1 MGVRMSDMTPEQ
13 YTALRKGETTEEEI
27 SVDKKAAQR
36 QEFVDAMTTK
46 AFLMARTSETIK
58 VPITSCDGVQD
69 IEIRARLSKKET
81 RTHAEFLKV
90 FRGAG
95 AGDEAAILYLDTPE
109 GDLVTA
115 AFMAQI
121 TADPQL
127 DTTFWNSDKID
138 LTTIQEI
145 LIAYFTEP
153 ARRRVAIEKFREER
167 IRSELH
173 GDVKGVG
180 ITTDSIWVT

>member
-1 MGVRMSDMTPEQ
+1 MSGNNMTADEFK
-13 YTALRKGETTEEEI
+13 ARRNGDTTEEEI

-46 AFLMARTSETIK
+46 AFLMARTTETIM
-58 VPITSCDGVQD
+58 VPITSDDGVKNID
-69 IEIRARLSKKET
+69 IRCRLNKAET
-81 RTHAEFLKV
+81 KTHAEFLKV
-90 FRGAG
+90 FRDAG
-95 AGDEAAILYLDTPE
+95 AGNKGAIEYLDTPE

-127 DTTFWNSDKID
+127 DTPFWMSDDID
-138 LTTIQEI
+138 PATIQEI

-153 ARRRVAIEKFREER
+153 ARRRIEIEKFRKER
-167 IRSELH
+167 MGTELC
-173 GDVKGVG
+173 GDASDVG
-180 ITTDSIWVT
+180 YGTVRDRCP

>member
-1 MGVRMSDMTPEQ
+1 MTPEE

-46 AFLMARTSETIK
+46 AFLIGRTAETIK
-58 VPITSCDGVQD
+58 VSITSGDGVKNVD
-69 IEIRARLSKKET
+69 IRCRLNKAETKTHSMFLDMFRAAGNGNK
-81 RTHAEFLKV
+81 
-90 FRGAG
+90 GAL
-95 AGDEAAILYLDTPE
+95 DFLDTPK

-127 DTTFWNSDKID
+127 DTPFWMSDTID
-138 LTTIQEI
+138 PATIQEI

-167 IRSELH
+167 IRAELH
-173 GDVKGVG
+173 GDAE
-180 ITTDSIWVT
+180 

>member
-1 MGVRMSDMTPEQ
+1 MTAEEFK
-13 YTALRKGETTEEEI
+13 ALRTGETTEEEI
-27 SVDKKAAQR
+27 SVDKKVAQR

-46 AFLMARTSETIK
+46 AFLMARTTETIK

-69 IEIRARLSKKET
+69 IDIRCRLSKKET
-81 RTHAEFLKV
+81 RTHAEFLTQ
-90 FRGAG
+90 FRAAG
-95 AGDEAAILYLDTPE
+95 AGDKVAIEFLDTPE

-138 LTTIQEI
+138 PATIQEI

-153 ARRRVAIEKFREER
+153 ARRRIEIEKFR
-167 IRSELH
+167 
-173 GDVKGVG
+173 K
-180 ITTDSIWVT
+180 

>member
-1 MGVRMSDMTPEQ
+1 MSDMTPDE
-13 YTALRKGETTEEEI
+13 YTALRKGETTEVEI
-27 SVDKKAAQR
+27 SVDKKASQR

-46 AFLMARTSETIK
+46 AFLMARTTETIK
-58 VPITSCDGVQD
+58 VPITSDDGVKN
-69 IEIRARLSKKET
+69 IEIRCRLNKAET
-81 RTHAEFLKV
+81 KTHAEFLTV
-90 FRGAG
+90 FRDAGGGNKGAV
-95 AGDEAAILYLDTPE
+95 EFLDTPE

-138 LTTIQEI
+138 PATVQEI

-153 ARRRVAIEKFREER
+153 ARRMVEIEKFRKER
-167 IRSELH
+167 LRAVLC
-173 GDVKGVG
+173 GDAASVG
-180 ITTDSIWVT
+180 IGAITYRGP

>member
-1 MGVRMSDMTPEQ
+1 MSKMTPEE

-46 AFLMARTSETIK
+46 AFLIGRTAETIK
-58 VPITSCDGVQD
+58 VSITSGDGVKNVD
-69 IEIRARLSKKET
+69 IRCRLNKAETKTHSMFLDMFRAAGNGNK
-81 RTHAEFLKV
+81 
-90 FRGAG
+90 GAL
-95 AGDEAAILYLDTPE
+95 DFLDTPK

-127 DTTFWNSDKID
+127 DTPFWMSDTID
-138 LTTIQEI
+138 PATIQEI

-167 IRSELH
+167 IRAELH
-173 GDVKGVG
+173 GDAE
-180 ITTDSIWVT
+180 

>member
-1 MGVRMSDMTPEQ
+1 MSNDMTADEFK
-13 YTALRKGETTEEEI
+13 ALRTGETTEEEL

-36 QEFVDAMTTK
+36 QEFVDSMTTK
-46 AFLMARTSETIK
+46 AFLMARTTETIK

-69 IEIRARLSKKET
+69 IEIRVRLSKKET

-90 FRGAG
+90 FRDAG
-95 AGDEAAILYLDTPE
+95 AGDEAAILYLDTPG

-138 LTTIQEI
+138 PTTIQEI

-153 ARRRVAIEKFREER
+153 ARRRIEIEKFREKR
-167 IRSELH
+167 LRAELH
-173 GDVKGVG
+173 GDVE
-180 ITTDSIWVT
+180 

>member
-1 MGVRMSDMTPEQ
+1 MSDMTPEQ
-13 YTALRKGETTEEEI
+13 YTALRKGETTEDEI

-46 AFLMARTSETIK
+46 AFLVARTTETIK
-58 VPITSCDGVQD
+58 VPITSDDGVKNID
-69 IEIRARLSKKET
+69 VRCRLNKAET
-81 RTHAEFLKV
+81 KTHAEFLKV
-90 FRGAG
+90 FMGAG
-95 AGDEAAILYLDTPE
+95 AGDEVAILYLDTPE

-138 LTTIQEI
+138 PATVQEI

-167 IRSELH
+167 LRSELH
-173 GDVKGVG
+173 GDAE
-180 ITTDSIWVT
+180 

>member
-1 MGVRMSDMTPEQ
+1 MTAEEFE
-13 YTALRKGETTEEEI
+13 ALRKGEATEEEI

-46 AFLMARTSETIK
+46 AFLMARTTETIK
-58 VPITSCDGVQD
+58 VPITSDGGVKNID
-69 IEIRARLSKKET
+69 IRCRLNKAET
-81 RTHAEFLKV
+81 KTHTEFLSQ
-90 FRGAG
+90 FRAAG
-95 AGDEAAILYLDTPE
+95 AGDKDAIEFLDTPE

-127 DTTFWNSDKID
+127 DTPFWMSDNID
-138 LTTIQEI
+138 PATIQEI

-153 ARRRVAIEKFREER
+153 ARRRVAIEKFRKER
-167 IRSELH
+167 LRAELH
-173 GDVKGVG
+173 GDVE
-180 ITTDSIWVT
+180 

>member
-1 MGVRMSDMTPEQ
+1 MSGNDMSVEEFK
-13 YTALRKGETTEEEI
+13 ALRKGETTEEEI

-46 AFLMARTSETIK
+46 AFLMARTTETIS
-58 VPITSCDGVQD
+58 VPITSDDGVKNID
-69 IEIRARLSKKET
+69 IRCRLNKAET
-81 RTHAEFLKV
+81 KTHAEFLKV
-90 FRGAG
+90 FRDAG
-95 AGDEAAILYLDTPE
+95 AGDKGAMNYLDTPE

-127 DTTFWNSDKID
+127 DTPFWMSDNID
-138 LTTIQEI
+138 PATIQEI

-153 ARRRVAIEKFREER
+153 ARRRIEIEKFRKER
-167 IRSELH
+167 SRAELP
-173 GDVKGVG
+173 GDVADVG
-180 ITTDSIWVT
+180 YGTLRVRSP

>member
-1 MGVRMSDMTPEQ
+1 MSDMTPEQ
-13 YTALRKGETTEEEI
+13 YTALRKGETTEDEI

-46 AFLMARTSETIK
+46 AFLVGRTAETIK
-58 VPITSCDGVQD
+58 VSITSGDGVKD
-69 IEIRARLSKKET
+69 IEIRCRLNKAET
-81 RTHAEFLKV
+81 KTHAEFLKV
-90 FRGAG
+90 FRDAG
-95 AGDEAAILYLDTPE
+95 AGDKGAMNYLDTTE

-127 DTTFWNSDKID
+127 DTPFWMSDNID
-138 LTTIQEI
+138 PATIQEI

-153 ARRRVAIEKFREER
+153 ARRRVEIDKFREKQL
-167 IRSELH
+167 RSELH
-173 GDVKGVG
+173 GDAE
-180 ITTDSIWVT
+180 

>member
-1 MGVRMSDMTPEQ
+1 MSDMTPEQ
-13 YTALRKGETTEEEI
+13 YTALRKGKTTEDEI

-46 AFLMARTSETIK
+46 AFLIGRTAETIK
-58 VPITSCDGVQD
+58 VPITSGDGVKAV
-69 IEIRARLSKKET
+69 EIRCRLNKAET
-81 RTHAEFLKV
+81 KTHAEFLNV
-90 FRGAG
+90 FRNAG
-95 AGDEAAILYLDTPE
+95 AGDKGAMNYLDTPE

-138 LTTIQEI
+138 PATVQEI

-153 ARRRVAIEKFREER
+153 ARRRVAIEKFRER
-167 IRSELH
+167 RLRTELH
-173 GDVKGVG
+173 GAAE
-180 ITTDSIWVT
+180 

>member
-1 MGVRMSDMTPEQ
+1 MSEMTPEQ
-13 YTALRKGETTEEEI
+13 YTALRKGETTEDEI
-27 SVDKKAAQR
+27 SVDKKVAQR
-36 QEFVDAMTTK
+36 QEFVDSMTTK
-46 AFLMARTSETIK
+46 AFLMARTNETIK
-58 VPITSCDGVQD
+58 VPITSCDGIQD

-95 AGDEAAILYLDTPE
+95 SGDEAAILYLDTPE

-127 DTTFWNSDKID
+127 DTTFWLSDQID
-138 LTTIQEI
+138 PTTIQEI

-153 ARRRVAIEKFREER
+153 ARRRVEIEKFRKER
-167 IRSELH
+167 IRAELR
-173 GDVKGVG
+173 GDAPDVG
-180 ITTDSIWVT
+180 YGTLRDRSP